1 MNKIFPVCNHK
12 GGVGK
17 STVTANLGYELAD
30 LGYKVLLIDTD
41 PQANL
46 TSLCGII
53 PSEVKR
59 TLAEIYDER
68 AYKNNITFK
77 DLIVDTKIP
86 KVSIIPANIELSY
99 CEAKRTIG
107 IDLALSNALL
117 TVFDDYDYCFIDTP
131 PSLGQ
136 FTLTAM
142 VAGTHLLMP
151 LQCEPLST
159 WGMAQLLDVYD
170 RVKRNLNP
178 KLQIGGAIIN
188 MYDNRLKQSTRIESE
203 IRSFFPKTFKTVIK
217 RAVKVSEAQS
227 YALPVQAYAEKHEVS
242 QSFHE
247 LALEVI
253 A

>member
-1 MNKIFPVCNHK
+1 MNRVFPVCNHK

-17 STVTANLGYELAD
+17 STVTANLGYELAE
-30 LGYKVLLIDTD
+30 LGHRVLLIDTD

-46 TSLCGII
+46 TSLLGLI
-53 PSEVKR
+53 PAHVER

-77 DLIVDTKIP
+77 DLIVETKIP
-86 KVSIIPANIELSY
+86 NVSVIPANIELSY
-99 CEAKRTIG
+99 CESKRTIG

-117 TVFDDYDYCFIDTP
+117 SVFDHFDYCLIDTP

-136 FTLTAM
+136 FTLTAL
-142 VAGTHLLMP
+142 VAGTHILLP

-159 WGMAQLLDVYD
+159 WGMTQLLDMYD
-170 RVKRNLNP
+170 RVHRNLNP
-178 KLQIGGAIIN
+178 RLQIGGAIIN
-188 MYDNRLKQSTRIESE
+188 MYDSRLKQSARIESE
-203 IRSFFPKTFKTVIK
+203 IRSFFPITYKTVIK
-217 RAVKVSEAQS
+217 RSVKVSEAQA
-227 YALPVQAYAEKHEVS
+227 YALPVQAFAESHDVS
-242 QSFHE
+242 QAFHA